1 MSALATDTAPDRTDV
16 DQPATQ
22 PPEAASA
29 APPTNEPGR
38 DAELQQAMGGSSMD
52 TSAVAEPR
60 RAGAADGRGTA
71 PDSTPQVLAAGLPSG
86 AATLDVEPG
95 NVGGA
100 GVGTWIGSNKPQAGD
115 FLLKDAATRDFFTT
129 APPEGKRLGDFYKV
143 DGSLSK
149 VPADYFNDAA
159 VRRDTYLTETSQLPD
174 RYAIADNASAG
185 AAETQSQG
193 ANQARNDA
201 MNATREQLSQSGKDY
216 SAALKERGLEW
227 QSLADK
233 GAQRMDVD
241 GYANASQA
249 QKVQI
254 NKGIVESSGRSNV
267 HVDNLVHEAKG
278 VAGDAKFLRGAN
290 MVGKGLSVVGA
301 GLDAY
306 GLYKQAEQSSKT
318 GDWENTAKEATR
330 IGAGW
335 AAAAGGA
342 QVGAAWGTAAG
353 PVGTVVGGLIG
364 GAVGYAV
371 GSGAIEHGWDAA
383 KGAANTIGSWFSG
396 SN

>member
-1 MSALATDTAPDRTDV
+1 MPALAADTAPDRTDV

-60 RAGAADGRGTA
+60 RAGAADGQGTA

-86 AATLDVEPG
+86 AATQDVEPG

-143 DGSLSK
+143 DGPLSK

-159 VRRDTYLTETSQLPD
+159 VRRDTYLTETAKLPQ
-174 RYAIADNASAG
+174 RYALPNNAPVDV
-185 AAETQSQG
+185 AETQSQG

-233 GAQRMDVD
+233 GAQKMGVD
-241 GYANASQA
+241 GYANATDV

-254 NKGIVESSGRSNV
+254 NDGIVQSSGRSNV
-267 HVDNLVHEAKG
+267 HVDDLVNEAKG
-278 VAGDAKFLRGAN
+278 VAGDAKFLRAAN
-290 MVGKGLSVVGA
+290 VVGKGLTAVGA
-301 GLDAY
+301 LVDGY
-306 GLYKQAEQSSKT
+306 SLYTQADQSAKT

-330 IGAGW
+330 IGTAW
-335 AAAAGGA
+335 SMAAGGA
-342 QVGAAWGTAAG
+342 QLGATWGTAAG
-353 PVGTVVGGLIG
+353 PVGTVVGGLVG